1 MITTDSRGVQYDIS
15 TVRAHRR
22 HSNLT
27 FPGAKSSQIVERISD
42 RPVGVKRKER
52 SAKKELRSGTA

>member
-1 MITTDSRGVQYDIS
+1 MITTDSRGVQYDMS

-27 FPGAKSSQIVERISD
+27 FVGAGSSQIVERISD
-42 RPVGVKRKER
+42 RPVDIKRKER
-52 SAKKELRSGTA
+52 AKRKASNGQP

>member
-22 HSNLT
+22 HGSLN
-27 FPGAKSSQIVERISD
+27 FVGAGSSQIVERISD
-42 RPVGVKRKER
+42 RPVDVKRKQRAARKLE
-52 SAKKELRSGTA
+52 KQQP